1 MSRVTIKPRL
11 KSSGG
16 ALCDDVVQGHA
27 LCPQR
32 RMRPWER
39 RRGLLTEGY
48 GLAKFL
54 SKKYKKEDQWKG
66 MATGFARRGA
76 NLAHIEE
83 QI

>member
-11 KSSGG
+11 KLSGE
-16 ALCDDVVQGHA
+16 ALCDDVAQGRT
-27 LCPQR
+27 LCRQR
-32 RMRPWER
+32 RMKPWER
-39 RRGLLTEGY
+39 RRGMLTGGY